1 MQDNQD
7 EKLMIE
13 IKDTIEDRYFT
24 YALELYSKLEDQSSE
39 KSLMLKKEIYEIFY
53 EQSSKFIEDRLKR
66 IKNHLKKKN
75 FRLTILELTIVEKNL
90 EFLENII
97 LKLDPNEK
105 IDRKFAIDIYPWKE
119 LHRKLEAFGPKI
131 RKDLKDYREKYNKEL
146 EKTKESLE
154 KEQKKK
160 RKKEEKKGKKEVE
173 EKKPKVELLLEM
185 YGKKNEDNYI
195 EYLPFLGVTSVRLRI
210 LVNEPV
216 TKLIIRP
223 KVSTFY
229 YAENVEWSNYICGMD
244 NENVEHDLR
253 KGFVALFGGGKK
265 QGFIMF
271 NPPAESYAFFFLR
284 HHDKTIK
291 EQLDYSI
298 TFEAIEEISKNE
310 ENLLAKLTVQIRYP
324 ESIRPAEEKV
334 IPDIK
339 DPLCPIHPNYKYD
352 YGKKAVGLLYFK
364 EEYREITFKG
374 NMIPEYYPRWWPP
387 WKIKY
392 FPIKNQDKISNLV
405 VRSYPDGVARVF
417 YKFNGKMEPIGELK
431 GRLTAAVFNDPLL
444 MTTAEI
450 FRFFSDDF
458 IVLRVWFWW
467 FDLRLNAKRFIFK
480 HEMPD
485 CERVDFLIDLR
496 NPSKDVRMIPFFATD
511 VHWKEFWLD
520 TRNVEKQMT
529 RVKFTAIGMD
539 FINWKQFVAFFS
551 HAVDIVYT
559 PLPAIIYEEYLSLS
573 DPEVFY
579 CVVCGE
585 RTVVPANIPAVK
597 ALIEDLSESSY
608 RERMK
613 GIMEDMTDIVCPA
626 CQALIMKEE
635 KLQYLY
641 LFEDYSKFK
650 KHLKDEILDEALAM
664 KFDKK
669 AVEGGGQPLSLLP
682 QNCHVPTPRDGITSN
697 AWCSST
703 VIKPL
708 SLKRITFVERYED
721 KIDKINYISVSDLE
735 ELNQKVTVQLAKI
748 GIIKLKDLIN
758 TELTDIEYRINLE
771 QFSEEEIADFVYNLP
786 RWKKMAELYKIKG
799 IGSQYSDLLVEV
811 GVDLDTLK
819 TFTGVPRDLLDK
831 IETYNIIHNDV
842 SRLPTLKD
850 LENWIEQAKALQT
863 Y

>member
-1 MQDNQD
+1 MQENQD
-7 EKLMIE
+7 EKMMME

-24 YALELYSKLEDQSSE
+24 YAQELYSKLEDQSSE
-39 KSLMLKKEIYEIFY
+39 KSLMLKKEIYDVFY
-53 EQSSKFIEDRLKR
+53 EQSSKFIEDRVKKR

-75 FRLTILELTIVEKNL
+75 FRLLDLELTIVEKNL

-97 LKLDPNEK
+97 LRLNPDEK
-105 IDRKFAIDIYPWKE
+105 IERKLAIDIYPWKE
-119 LHRKLEAFGPKI
+119 LHRKLESFGPKI
-131 RKDLKDYREKYNKEL
+131 RKELKNYREKYNKEV
-146 EKTKESLE
+146 EKTKKSLE
-154 KEQKKK
+154 KEQKKR
-160 RKKEEKKGKKEVE
+160 RKKEEKEEKKEVE

-185 YGKKNEDNYI
+185 YGKKNEDGYI

-244 NENVEHDLR
+244 NENIKHDLR
-253 KGFVALFGGGKK
+253 KGVVALFGGGKK

-284 HHDKTIK
+284 HHDKAIK
-291 EQLDYSI
+291 EQIDYSI
-298 TFEAIEEISKNE
+298 TFEAIEEISKSE
-310 ENLLAKLTVQIRYP
+310 ENLLATITVQLKYP
-324 ESIRPAEEKV
+324 EAIRPKEEKK
-334 IPDIK
+334 IPDIN
-339 DPLCPIHPNYKYD
+339 DPLCPIHPNYKYE
-352 YGKKAVGLLYFK
+352 YGMKSVGFLYFK

-392 FPIKNQDKISNLV
+392 FPVKNQDKISNLV
-405 VRSYPDGVARVF
+405 VRSYPDGAAKVF
-417 YKFNGKMEPIGELK
+417 YKFNGEIQQIGELK
-431 GRLTAAVFNDPLL
+431 GRLTPAVFNDPLL
-444 MTTAEI
+444 MTTAEV

-467 FDLRLNAKRFIFK
+467 FDLRMNAKRWRLK

-496 NPSKDVRMIPFFATD
+496 NPSKDIRMIPFIGTD

-520 TRNVEKQMT
+520 TRDVEKQI

-539 FINWKQFVAFFS
+539 FINFKQFVAFFS

-559 PLPAIIYEEYLSLS
+559 PLPAIIYEEYLSLK
-573 DPEVFY
+573 DPKLFY

-585 RTVVPANIPAVK
+585 RTVLPANIPAVK
-597 ALIEDLSESSY
+597 VLIEDLTESSC
-608 RERMK
+608 RTRMK
-613 GIMEDMTDIVCPA
+613 SIMEDMTDIVCPE

-641 LFEDYSKFK
+641 LFEDYTQFK

-664 KFDKK
+664 KYDEKL
-669 AVEGGGQPLSLLP
+669 VEGGGQPISLLP
-682 QNCHVPTPRDGITSN
+682 QNCHVPTPKDGITSN

-708 SLKRITFVERYED
+708 SLKRITFVEKYED
-721 KIDKINYISVSDLE
+721 KIDKIKYISVSDLE
-735 ELNQKVTVQLAKI
+735 GLNQTITVRLAKI
-748 GIIKLKDLIN
+748 GIIKLGDLIN
-758 TELTDIEYRINLE
+758 TDLKDIEYRINVDGLT
-771 QFSEEEIADFVYNLP
+771 EEEIADFLYNLP

-799 IGSQYSDLLVEV
+799 IGSQYSDLLIEIE
-811 GVDLDTLK
+811 VDLDTLRNY
-819 TFTGVPRDLLDK
+819 TEDPQDLLDK
-831 IETYNIIHNDV
+831 IETYNSTHNDV
-842 SRLPTLKD
+842 SRLPSLKD
-850 LENWIEQAKALQT
+850 LESWIEQAKLL
-863 Y
+863 